1 MISFYIIPIILI
13 IFFNFSQVLP
23 PLVIPMR
30 YLHITM
36 VTIIPP
42 VAQNL
47 GRFYIILKGL
57 GPFLHQLHR
66 PGGQGRGQSLQEII
80 TMSH

>member
-1 MISFYIIPIILI
+1 
-13 IFFNFSQVLP
+13 
-23 PLVIPMR
+23 MR

-57 GPFLHQLHR
+57 GPFLHQLHQ